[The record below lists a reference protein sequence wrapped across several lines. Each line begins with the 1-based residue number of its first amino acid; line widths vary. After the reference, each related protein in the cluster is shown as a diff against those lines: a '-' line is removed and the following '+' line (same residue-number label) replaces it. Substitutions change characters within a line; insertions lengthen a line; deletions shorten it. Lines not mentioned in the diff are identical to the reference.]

1 MRFYNPFDYSDEP
14 TLFPDYESMCIS
26 CDTVNYEN
34 MTLDELQEME
44 NELKDTLLDWE
55 CIIDIELNSSFCDAD
70 SLANDRRQAQRT
82 RVELRIIK
90 KRIKMMMNNSIER
103 ETSVA

>member
-14 TLFPDYESMCIS
+14 TLFPDSESMCIS

-44 NELKDTLLDWE
+44 NELKD
-55 CIIDIELNSSFCDAD
+55 S
-70 SLANDRRQAQRT
+70 R
-82 RVELRIIK
+82 
-90 KRIKMMMNNSIER
+90 
-103 ETSVA
+103 